1 MKKKTMGILLIIFFV
16 MIISIGAI
24 SAADTN
30 DTLLGDVSN
39 TNIVTTSVA
48 YEQGDNAT
56 SLGSE
61 TGSDVEISVN
71 DNQNG
76 ISNRN
81 VGDRSSN
88 LNDDLLSVSNDDLL
102 GANPNFYYAG
112 KWYGDLDDAVDDA
125 CDNNGGTIYITAR
138 AWGYDSAEREITIS
152 DGVSITFQPY
162 NSGDTVIFDGQGHK
176 YWFFKISDANAHIT
190 FNDITFRN
198 GGDGSLANDGGA
210 IRIIHG
216 SATFNNCVFENNK
229 ACENTFGGF
238 GWGGAI
244 FLDESDAS
252 LIANNCRFTNNKAD
266 NGGGAV
272 CAEDDASAT
281 FNNCYFEGNTAPN
294 GNNVLDKDGGSHTFN
309 NCRFIG
315 SGSLDIV
322 VDAPAKTVHITPD
335 VNDDVNYAVLYKN
348 GAEYA
353 RTACNNHDTATFSNL
368 EKGTYTVYMMKN
380 SEAKYEYAGNTFSL
394 INPSFVL
401 DGSVW
406 R

>member
-1 MKKKTMGILLIIFFV
+1 MKKKTIGILLIMFLV
-16 MIISIGAI
+16 MIISICAI

-30 DTLLGDVSN
+30 DTLLGAVSDTN
-39 TNIVTTSVA
+39 NPLLVEASDTNIATTSVA
-48 YEQGDNAT
+48 LEDNAT
-56 SLGSE
+56 SPGSE
-61 TGSDVEISVN
+61 AGSDVEISVN

-76 ISNRN
+76 LSNQK

-88 LNDDLLSVSNDDLL
+88 LNDDLLSVSIDDNLL
-102 GANPNFYYAG
+102 GENPNFYYAG

-125 CDNNGGTIYITAR
+125 CDNGGGTIYLTAR

-162 NSGDTVIFDGQGHK
+162 NSGDTVIFDGQGNR
-176 YWFFKISDANAHIT
+176 YWFFKITDKNAHIT

-216 SATFNNCVFENNK
+216 SVTFKNCVFDNNK

-252 LIANNCRFTNNKAD
+252 LIAKNCRFINNKAD

-272 CAEDDASAT
+272 CAEDGASA
-281 FNNCYFEGNTAPN
+281 
-294 GNNVLDKDGGSHTFN
+294 
-309 NCRFIG
+309 
-315 SGSLDIV
+315 SLKTVISRAILLQMETMFLIKMVDLILLIIV
-322 VDAPAKTVHITPD
+322 V
-335 VNDDVNYAVLYKN
+335 L
-348 GAEYA
+348 
-353 RTACNNHDTATFSNL
+353 
-368 EKGTYTVYMMKN
+368 
-380 SEAKYEYAGNTFSL
+380 
-394 INPSFVL
+394 
-401 DGSVW
+401 
-406 R
+406 

>member
-138 AWGYDSAEREITIS
+138 A
-152 DGVSITFQPY
+152 
-162 NSGDTVIFDGQGHK
+162 
-176 YWFFKISDANAHIT
+176 
-190 FNDITFRN
+190 
-198 GGDGSLANDGGA
+198 
-210 IRIIHG
+210 
-216 SATFNNCVFENNK
+216 
-229 ACENTFGGF
+229 
-238 GWGGAI
+238 
-244 FLDESDAS
+244 
-252 LIANNCRFTNNKAD
+252 
-266 NGGGAV
+266 
-272 CAEDDASAT
+272 
-281 FNNCYFEGNTAPN
+281 
-294 GNNVLDKDGGSHTFN
+294 
-309 NCRFIG
+309 
-315 SGSLDIV
+315 
-322 VDAPAKTVHITPD
+322 
-335 VNDDVNYAVLYKN
+335 
-348 GAEYA
+348 
-353 RTACNNHDTATFSNL
+353 
-368 EKGTYTVYMMKN
+368 
-380 SEAKYEYAGNTFSL
+380 
-394 INPSFVL
+394 
-401 DGSVW
+401 
-406 R
+406 